1 MCVEGGMVGG
11 ECVEEGREEWKSKL
25 MCWALVYAVVS
36 ECVCVCA
43 CWGEERRGGS

>member
-11 ECVEEGREEWKSKL
+11 VCVEEGREEWKSKL

-36 ECVCVCA
+36 ECVCA
-43 CWGEERRGGS
+43 CCGEERRGGS